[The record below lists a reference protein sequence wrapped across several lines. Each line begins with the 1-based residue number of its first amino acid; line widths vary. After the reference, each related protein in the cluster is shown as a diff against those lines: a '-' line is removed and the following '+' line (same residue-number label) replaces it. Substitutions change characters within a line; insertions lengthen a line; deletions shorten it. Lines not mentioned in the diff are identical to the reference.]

1 MKRSGLHIAA
11 LTALAL
17 FTSACGGSD
26 ATGEP
31 AAGAPGDSQVA
42 KPTSAPAA
50 GADVG
55 LGKVKCP
62 AKIRTALTGPDII
75 GLKLG
80 MSRDEALNVVR
91 CHAKDAY
98 IGFEDRWFEPSSF
111 NMHQTKLE
119 KQVFLAQTGET
130 SDCNYSS
137 FEGMQRCGAGGRQW
151 DHVSE
156 KIKVATPG
164 VPGGET
170 VVGVWRTQTF
180 KEGETP
186 AVDTVIA
193 ALTQKYGPFQ
203 RRTVKHVN
211 NNIWSDRIE
220 LAWIRDADGAPLAEA
235 DPALGQC
242 SGNVRARVDDGQVWR
257 DGCGMSIAATLLAPR
272 TNPAVVGEFSVG
284 MMNQGDLY
292 AYQEALQL
300 QLDDIEAKRR
310 AGELEKAQSSDVDL

>member
-1 MKRSGLHIAA
+1 MKRSGLPIAA
-11 LTALAL
+11 VIAAALL
-17 FTSACGGSD
+17 TSACGGSD
-26 ATGEP
+26 AAGEP
-31 AAGAPGDSQVA
+31 LAGTPEKSAGQKTASGPGAGAED
-42 KPTSAPAA
+42 
-50 GADVG
+50 G

-62 AKIRTALTGPDII
+62 AKAGAARTGPDII

-80 MSRDEALNVVR
+80 MTRDEALHIVR

-98 IGFEDRWFEPSSF
+98 IDFEDRWFEPSSF

-119 KQVFLAQTGET
+119 KQAFLALTGEN
-130 SDCNYSS
+130 SDCTYSS
-137 FEGMQRCGAGGRQW
+137 YEGMQRCGAGGRQW

-186 AVDTVIA
+186 AVDSVIA
-193 ALTQKYGPFQ
+193 ALTDKYGPYQ
-203 RRTVKHVN
+203 RRTVDHVN

-220 LAWIRDADGAPLAEA
+220 LVWIRDADGVPLAEA

-242 SGNVRARVDDGQVWR
+242 GGNVRARVDDGQVWR

-284 MMNQGDLY
+284 MMNQGDLF

-310 AGELEKAQSSDVDL
+310 AGELEKAKSSDVDL